1 MLFLSAQST
10 SEASANSGASSALAL
25 LVLIAVAA
33 AWLGARAFIR
43 RLRAGKAEAVVHGD
57 FTSFTLYALA
67 NAARI
72 DRRIGGAER
81 GAIIDAMHEIAGKG
95 FEASRVD
102 AALGDAKLSKDE
114 LVAYLSERSGVFSR
128 EQKVTFLKALL
139 GVLVADGAFD
149 EAEHHA
155 LVEYT
160 AAVGFD
166 RESAPSRLRGMLS
179 DMARDRIT

>member
-1 MLFLSAQST
+1 MLQHSVQTA
-10 SEASANSGASSALAL
+10 ASAENSSGGSALAL
-25 LVLIAVAA
+25 LVLIVVVGV
-33 AWLGARAFIR
+33 WLGARAFIR
-43 RLRAGKAEAVVHGD
+43 RMRAGKTEAIVHGD
-57 FTSFTLYALA
+57 FAAFTLYALA

-72 DRRIGGAER
+72 DRRVGGAER

-128 EQKVTFLKALL
+128 EQKVQFLKALL

-166 RESAPSRLRGMLS
+166 RESAPSRLRELLS